1 MPRQALVGGENIG
14 GNIVLAT
21 KTITIALAGNP
32 NSGKT
37 TLFNNL
43 TGARQH
49 VGNYPGVTVE
59 KKEGI
64 RTFEDVDIAVVDLPG
79 AYSLTSFSPEE
90 LVARRFLVE
99 TPPDVVVDILDASNL
114 ERNLYLAVQLMELNV
129 PLVLVCNM
137 MDVLEG
143 RGDRVDLEALARCLG
158 VPVVPMVAYKRQ
170 GVERLL
176 ETVVQVAGERP
187 GLTTSSLRPYYSAK
201 LEEAITR
208 IANRVRE
215 SQPVADLPAPWVAI
229 KLLECDPAMIAEWDG
244 TAVAGFAQQEA
255 DRIAAYYDDPVESV
269 IAQQRYNFITEICE
283 SALQTSPTG
292 SETHSDR
299 IDAIVTHRVWG
310 LPIFLGFMFLVFWAT
325 FTLGQIPS
333 DWLSA
338 GVGKLGEWVSGWWPS
353 GSESPLRSLLV
364 DGVIAGV
371 GNVIVFIPN
380 ILILFFAIGLL
391 EDSGYMPR
399 AAFIMDRI
407 MHKIGLHGKSFIPLL
422 LGFGCSVPAI
432 MATRTLENRRDRL
445 TTMLV
450 APLMSC
456 GARLPIYTLIIPA
469 FFATRWQAPILWLIY
484 LIGIAMA
491 ILTAR
496 LLRSTLFQGAS
507 APFVMELPPYR
518 IPRLWD
524 SLLHMSE
531 RSGLYLRKAGT
542 VILGISVL
550 LWALTNFPKPP
561 ASMERAN
568 QLITSPENSVKIA
581 PTATVNSKSAETTEE
596 KEAAALDY
604 SIAGRV
610 GKTIEPVLKPMG
622 FDWRIGTALI
632 GALAAK
638 EVFVAQMGI
647 VYATGS
653 EESGTESL
661 RTQLRQHYRPLVG
674 FCIMLFCLLSAPC
687 MATFAVTRRE
697 SGSWRWACLQF
708 FGLTALAYVLT
719 TLVYQIGSFF
729 V

>member
-1 MPRQALVGGENIG
+1 
-14 GNIVLAT
+14 VLAT
-21 KTITIALAGNP
+21 KTITIALTGNP

-59 KKEGI
+59 KKEGS
-64 RTFEDVDIAVVDLPG
+64 RFYEDVEIAIVDLPG

-90 LVARRFLVE
+90 LVARNFLVS

-143 RGDRVDLEALARCLG
+143 RGDQLDLELLSQCMG
-158 VPVVPMVAYKRQ
+158 VPIVPMIAYKKQ
-170 GVERLL
+170 GVDQFL
-176 ETVVQVAGERP
+176 EMVVRVASDHAKRA
-187 GLTTSSLRPYYSAK
+187 TSSLRPKYSVEVERAVV
-201 LEEAITR
+201 R
-208 IANRVRE
+208 IANHLRATQ
-215 SQPVADLPAPWVAI
+215 SAPGLSEDWMAI
-229 KLLECDPAMIAEWDG
+229 KLLEGDPAMIAKWSG
-244 TAVAGFAQQEA
+244 TAAAACAQQEA
-255 DRIAAYYDDPVESV
+255 DRISEHYDDPIESV
-269 IAQQRYNFITEICE
+269 IAQQRYTFITSVCDA
-283 SALQTSPTG
+283 ALQMVPSG
-292 SETHSDR
+292 KETRSDR

-310 LPIFLGFMFLVFWAT
+310 LPIFLAAMFLVFWAT
-325 FTLGQIPS
+325 FMLGKIPS
-333 DWLSA
+333 DWLST
-338 GVGKLGEWVSGWWPS
+338 GVGKLGEWVSSWWPS

-364 DGVIAGV
+364 DGIIAGV
-371 GNVIVFIPN
+371 GNVIVFVPN
-380 ILILFFAIGLL
+380 ILVLFFAIGLL

-407 MHKIGLHGKSFIPLL
+407 MHKLGLHGKSFIPLL

-432 MATRTLENRRDRL
+432 MATRTLESRRDRL

-469 FFATRWQAPILWLIY
+469 FFATRWQAPVLWLIY

-491 ILTAR
+491 ILMAR
-496 LLRSTLFQGAS
+496 LLRSTLFKGAS

-518 IPRLWD
+518 IPRLRD

-542 VILGISVL
+542 VILGISIL
-550 LWALTNFPKPP
+550 LWALTNFPK
-561 ASMERAN
+561 
-568 QLITSPENSVKIA
+568 SPK
-581 PTATVNSKSAETTEE
+581 TAETTVPTSSSSVLSATTAPATTDNPAHEQA
-596 KEAAALDY
+596 EALTY
-604 SIAGRV
+604 SFAGRV

-647 VYATGS
+647 VYSTGE
-653 EESGTESL
+653 EESGIEPL
-661 RTQLRQHYRPLVG
+661 REQLRQHYRPLVG

-708 FGLTALAYVLT
+708 FGLTTMAYILT
-719 TLVYQIGSFF
+719 TLVYQIGSLF

>member
-1 MPRQALVGGENIG
+1 
-14 GNIVLAT
+14 VLAT

-59 KKEGI
+59 KKEGF
-64 RTFEDVDIAVVDLPG
+64 RTFEDVEIAVVDLPG

-90 LVARRFLVE
+90 LVARDFLVS
-99 TPPDVVVDILDASNL
+99 TPPDVVVDILDSSNL
-114 ERNLYLAVQLMELNV
+114 ERNLYLAIQLMELNV

-143 RGDRVDLEALARCLG
+143 RGDRLDLKLLSQRLG
-158 VPVVPMVAYKRQ
+158 VPVVPMVATKRQ
-170 GVERLL
+170 SMNALL
-176 ETVVQVAGERP
+176 ETVVRVAEGRNDRSVLTQRPNYSVAVER
-187 GLTTSSLRPYYSAK
+187 
-201 LEEAITR
+201 AIGR
-208 IANRVRE
+208 IANHLR
-215 SQPVADLPAPWVAI
+215 ADRTLPGMSADWVAI
-229 KLLECDPAMIAEWDG
+229 KLLEGDPATLADWEG
-244 TAVAGFAQQEA
+244 TAAAACAQQEA
-255 DRIAAYYDDPVESV
+255 NRLSEELDDPIESV
-269 IAQQRYNFITEICE
+269 IAQQRYNFISSACE
-283 SALQTSPTG
+283 AALQSTPTSK
-292 SETHSDR
+292 ETTSDR
-299 IDAIVTHRVWG
+299 IDAVMTHRIWG
-310 LPIFLGFMFLVFWAT
+310 LPIFLALMFLVFWAT
-325 FTLGQIPS
+325 FTVGQIPS
-333 DWLSA
+333 DWLST
-338 GVGKLGEWVSGWWPS
+338 GVGKLGEWISSWWPS

-371 GNVIVFIPN
+371 GNVIVFVPN
-380 ILILFFAIGLL
+380 ILVLFFAIGLL

-469 FFATRWQAPILWLIY
+469 FFATRWQAPILWVIY
-484 LIGIAMA
+484 LTGIGMA
-491 ILTAR
+491 ILSAR
-496 LLRSTLFQGAS
+496 LLRSTFFKGAS
-507 APFVMELPPYR
+507 SPFVMELPPYR
-518 IPRLWD
+518 VPRLRD

-542 VILGISVL
+542 VILGISVI
-550 LWALTNFPKPP
+550 LWALTNFPKQP
-561 ASMERAN
+561 ASAEKAISLPVSS
-568 QLITSPENSVKIA
+568 QVSATTVPISAASSVSSGSSNEQA
-581 PTATVNSKSAETTEE
+581 AE
-596 KEAAALDY
+596 ALSY
-604 SIAGRV
+604 SFAGRV

-647 VYATGS
+647 VYATGE
-653 EESGTESL
+653 EESGIEPL
-661 RTQLRQHYRPLVG
+661 REQLRHHYRPLVG
-674 FCIMLFCLLSAPC
+674 FCIMLFSLLSAPC

-708 FGLTALAYVLT
+708 FGLTAMAYVIT
-719 TLVYQIGSFF
+719 TIVYQIGSLFI
-729 V
+729 

>member
-1 MPRQALVGGENIG
+1 M
-14 GNIVLAT
+14 LAT

-59 KKEGI
+59 KKEGN
-64 RTFEDVDIAVVDLPG
+64 RTFEDVEIAVVDLPG

-90 LVARRFLVE
+90 LVARNFLVS

-137 MDVLEG
+137 MDVLED
-143 RGDRVDLEALARCLG
+143 RGDRIDLELLSRRMG

-170 GVERLL
+170 GMDPLL
-176 ETVVQVAGERP
+176 EMVVRVSEEHNGRTISNVRP
-187 GLTTSSLRPYYSAK
+187 RYSA
-201 LEEAITR
+201 EVESSVSR
-208 IANRVRE
+208 IANQVQAAQRA
-215 SQPVADLPAPWVAI
+215 PGLPADWVAI
-229 KLLECDPAMIAEWDG
+229 KLLEGDPAMIAEWEG
-244 TAVAGFAQQEA
+244 TAAAACAQREA
-255 DRIAAYYDDPVESV
+255 IRITGHYDDPIESV
-269 IAQQRYNFITEICE
+269 IAQQRYHFITDVCE
-283 SALQTSPTG
+283 TALHTAPSG
-292 SETHSDR
+292 KETISDR
-299 IDAIVTHRVWG
+299 IDAVVTHRVWG
-310 LPIFLGFMFLVFWAT
+310 LPIFLASMFLVFWAT

-333 DWLSA
+333 DWISA
-338 GVGKLGEWVSGWWPS
+338 GVGWLGEWVSGWWPS

-364 DGVIAGV
+364 DGIIAGV
-371 GNVIVFIPN
+371 GNVIVFVPN
-380 ILILFFAIGLL
+380 ILVLFFAIGLL

-469 FFATRWQAPILWLIY
+469 FFRTQWQAPILWLIY

-496 LLRSTLFQGAS
+496 LLRSTFFKGAS
-507 APFVMELPPYR
+507 TPFVMELPPYR
-518 IPRLWD
+518 IPRLRD
-524 SLLHMSE
+524 SLQHMGE

-542 VILGISVL
+542 IILGISIL

-561 ASMERAN
+561 IHEVKASPVSA
-568 QLITSPENSVKIA
+568 TSMASNGASTDLKA
-581 PTATVNSKSAETTEE
+581 D
-596 KEAAALDY
+596 ALTY
-604 SIAGRV
+604 SFAGRV
-610 GKTIEPVLKPMG
+610 GKKIEPVLKPMG

-647 VYATGS
+647 VYSTGG
-653 EESGTESL
+653 EESGIEPL
-661 RTQLRQHYRPLVG
+661 REQLRQHYRPLVG
-674 FCIMLFCLLSAPC
+674 FCIMLFCLISAPC

-697 SGSWRWACLQF
+697 SGSWGWACLQF
-708 FGLTALAYVLT
+708 FGLTTLAYILT
-719 TLVYQIGSFF
+719 TMVYQIGSLF